1 MTPFRVGLTGG
12 IAAGK
17 STVAAWLRE
26 SGFTVIDADRLVAIL
41 YRPGGDGAAAV
52 GHLFGASLLTEAG
65 GVDHQQLA
73 TRVFRDPEARGRLEA
88 AIHPLVKR
96 EFEAV
101 ARRADENEIVVLEAP
116 LLVEAGFAPDFDLVV
131 TVEATPEMR
140 IRRAVDRGLS
150 PAEARQ
156 RFMAQTDEK
165 TRTAAAHR
173 VLRNDGSL
181 DELHCQVEG
190 LVEEIRRR
198 IENGR

>member
-26 SGFTVIDADRLVAIL
+26 AGFTVIDADRIVANL
-41 YRPGGDGAAAV
+41 YRPGGDGAALVAR
-52 GHLFGASLLTEAG
+52 LFGPSFLTGAE
-65 GVDHQQLA
+65 GVHHQHLA
-73 TRVFRDPEARGRLEA
+73 TRVFRDAVAREQLES

-96 EFEAV
+96 EFEAI
-101 ARRADENEIVVLEAP
+101 ARDASEIVVLEAP

-131 TVEATPEMR
+131 TVEATPETR
-140 IRRAVDRGLS
+140 IRRAVERGLT
-150 PAEARQ
+150 PDEARK
-156 RFMAQTDEK
+156 RFSAQTDE
-165 TRTAAAHR
+165 TNRCAAAQM

-181 DELHCQVEG
+181 DDLHSQVES

-198 IENGR
+198 AEDA